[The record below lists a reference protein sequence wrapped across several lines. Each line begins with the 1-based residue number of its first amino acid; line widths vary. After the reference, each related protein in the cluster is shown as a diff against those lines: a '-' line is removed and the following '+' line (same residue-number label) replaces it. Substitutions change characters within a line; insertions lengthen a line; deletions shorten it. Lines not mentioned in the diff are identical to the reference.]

1 MESSSA
7 RVADRNKASSAGK
20 LKRRR
25 WPFERRVK
33 IFCAALPLPA
43 LILSTVLLW
52 QLNVT
57 AGTFAILLGIV
68 AFVSLL
74 IGVALHEHIT
84 RPLQTLSNVVSA
96 LREEDFSFR
105 ARNAVAEDALGEL
118 SLEINWLA
126 DMLQAQ
132 RLSALEATALLRRV
146 VEAMDAPILAFDR
159 DNVLRLINPATEHAF
174 GLNAEHAIGRGAD
187 ELRLAGILGDR
198 AEEIVTLPWQGT
210 ETRWMVRRTSFRQ
223 RGVPHTLLLLS
234 DVSSA
239 LREEEYRAWQK
250 LIRVLGHEL
259 NNSLAPIKSIAGSL
273 RSRVDRNGF
282 PGDDLPDF
290 ERGLSV
296 IESRAEA
303 LNRFVQGYREFAKLP
318 PPRKRETSIRS
329 LLERVVKLE
338 TRLEVGLTTGPD
350 LILLADPDQLEHMLI
365 NLVRNAVEATRERMN
380 EENYRPDVQITWTS
394 EQHWARVSVLDNGPG
409 LVNPSNLFV
418 PFYTTKAHGSGVGLI
433 LARQIAEAHD
443 GSVQLSNRRDQQGC
457 EAQVRLPLRR

>member
-1 MESSSA
+1 M
-7 RVADRNKASSAGK
+7 
-20 LKRRR
+20 
-25 WPFERRVK
+25 
-33 IFCAALPLPA
+33 
-43 LILSTVLLW
+43 
-52 QLNVT
+52 
-57 AGTFAILLGIV
+57 
-68 AFVSLL
+68 
-74 IGVALHEHIT
+74 
-84 RPLQTLSNVVSA
+84 
-96 LREEDFSFR
+96 
-105 ARNAVAEDALGEL
+105 
-118 SLEINWLA
+118 
-126 DMLQAQ
+126 
-132 RLSALEATALLRRV
+132 
-146 VEAMDAPILAFDR
+146 
-159 DNVLRLINPATEHAF
+159 LRLINPATEHAF

-198 AEEIVTLPWQGT
+198 DEEVVTLPWQGT

-318 PPRKRETSIRS
+318 PPRKRETSIRP

-338 TRLEVGLTTGPD
+338 TRLEVQLTTGPD
-350 LILLADPDQLEHMLI
+350 LLLLADPDQLEHMLI
-365 NLVRNAVEATRERMN
+365 NLVRNAVEATRERMT

-394 EQHWARVSVLDNGPG
+394 ERRWARLSVLDNGPG

-418 PFYTTKAHGSGVGLI
+418 PFYTTKAGGSGVGLQSWHGKLLKCMTDRFSYQIDAISRDAKHKSGFLYVDGTGDSDGHSSRRERDAARKNDAQHRRSLGAERHPNANLVRSARDHKRHHAIDAYCGQSKSHQAECAAHYGDDARKKRPWLETCAGSEFTSVGDNPGSI
-433 LARQIAEAHD
+433 LAISRRTSEAKAA
-443 GSVQLSNRRDQQGC
+443 GSPL
-457 EAQVRLPLRR
+457 VRIVNVAADPPSC